1 MRVQDQTFRRG
12 QAEWALWRLFD
23 AGTYAR
29 RDMPAA
35 FRTRIKRL
43 LDIDRSGAMPGQAPA
58 AALAFANDQPT
69 GSGSEAAFTAF
80 DVFCLAL
87 ALDLLDMGFKQ
98 AEIVFLLRHLRQGL
112 RPVFERVVR
121 DYPPA
126 NRQRYRA
133 QDFPNCP
140 TTETQ
145 SGATIVD
152 ANVYLLVRKIEL
164 RELVPA
170 RAAKHPLI
178 APPQICAGQVELA
191 EALRDLNSAQ
201 RKVLVIEIGLSARL
215 APRFLTDAP
224 ATKRGR
230 KQ

>member
-1 MRVQDQTFRRG
+1 
-12 QAEWALWRLFD
+12 
-23 AGTYAR
+23 
-29 RDMPAA
+29 MPVV
-35 FRTRIKRL
+35 FRTRIKKL
-43 LDIDRSGAMPGQAPA
+43 LDIDRSGPMTGEEPGASPR
-58 AALAFANDQPT
+58 AFSDDQPP

-98 AEIVFLLRHLRQGL
+98 AEIVFLLRHMREDL
-112 RPVFERVVR
+112 RPVFERIVR

-133 QDFPNCP
+133 KDFPNCP
-140 TTETQ
+140 ATETQ
-145 SGATIVD
+145 SGAKVVD

-170 RAAKHPLI
+170 MAAKHPLI

-191 EALRDLNSAQ
+191 EALRDLNSVQ
-201 RKVLVIEIGLSARL
+201 RKMLVIEIGLSARL
-215 APRFLTDAP
+215 APTFLSSAP
-224 ATKRGR
+224 LTKRGR
-230 KQ
+230 KP